1 MSQVRFLPI
10 ADPSVLGNNEP
21 GDLAMTL
28 LRRLTEGQKRT
39 VGHWAMEFAI
49 VVVGVLVALWLQE
62 WAERRR
68 ELGAMRAAEQ
78 AIHDE
83 VDETLMSLIWRE
95 AISRCHRDRAELLQ
109 SRLLS
114 GGSQWAGLKE
124 NTITSSLGTAP
135 GSVSPSVYQ
144 RPVDTFTN
152 SAWTS
157 ALATGALGP
166 MDRKRFG
173 NLVTLYD
180 QIDLLRRMRVIEDD
194 AAAKLSPLG
203 HDLQLT
209 PELRAE
215 MLQAVYNVDR
225 ARFVFGFQGSPAEFA
240 NLMRPLGWH
249 DKAEIDRQLAED
261 EREAAR
267 RGIKFRP
274 CVAKQKNPFKEA
286 HD

>member
-1 MSQVRFLPI
+1 MVRFPPI
-10 ADPSVLGNNEP
+10 ADPSPLWNHEA
-21 GDLAMTL
+21 GDFGMAL
-28 LRRLTEGQKRT
+28 LRRLTDGQKRN

-68 ELGAMRAAEQ
+68 ELAGMRAAEE

-83 VDETLMSLIWRE
+83 VNETLMSVIWRE
-95 AISRCHRDRAELLQ
+95 AISRCHRDRADLLQ

-114 GGSQWAGLKE
+114 SGSQWAGLKE
-124 NTITSSLGTAP
+124 NTITSALGTLP

-173 NLVTLYD
+173 RLVTLYD
-180 QIDLLRRMRVIEDD
+180 QIDLLRRIREIEDD

-215 MLQAVYNVDR
+215 MLRAVYNVDR
-225 ARFVFGFQGSPAEFA
+225 SRFVFGFQGSPVALA
-240 NLMRPLGWH
+240 NLMRPLGW
-249 DKAEIDRQLAED
+249 DDEAEIDRQIAED
-261 EREAAR
+261 ERDVAR
-267 RGIKFRP
+267 LGIRFRP
-274 CVAKQKNPFKEA
+274 CVAKQKNPFKKA
-286 HD
+286 RN